1 MLSNITGK
9 INITMNSSSAF
20 KSVVAVSAA
29 YIGGKL
35 IDHFTSTSIK
45 KEDTKIRMEEI
56 KKEIILK
63 EMDIKNHK

>member
-1 MLSNITGK
+1 MFNNITGK

-35 IDHFTSTSIK
+35 IDHFTASK
-45 KEDTKIRMEEI
+45 QEDTKIKIEEI
-56 KKEIILK
+56 KKEISLK